1 MWGQQNEENQVKQ
14 LLKVR
19 SYDQSEIL
27 YQPDVRGSR
36 KELLLSF
43 VEKSVIIG

>member
-1 MWGQQNEENQVKQ
+1 MWRQQNEENQVKQ
-14 LLKVR
+14 LLKVHGF
-19 SYDQSEIL
+19 DQSEIL